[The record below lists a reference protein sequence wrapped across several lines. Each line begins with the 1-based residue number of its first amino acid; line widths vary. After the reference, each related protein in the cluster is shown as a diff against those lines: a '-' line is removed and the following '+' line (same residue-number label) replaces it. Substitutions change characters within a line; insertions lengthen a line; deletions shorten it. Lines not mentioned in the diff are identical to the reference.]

1 MSLRKKYVNSSLI
14 NKTCSKCGNS
24 YPRDEEHFYKNKSS
38 SNKSLYDSWC
48 IICRNKSS
56 QKWKNK
62 NKGKTLKTSLKY
74 RQSEHG
80 FFNEM
85 FNSLKKSEYYIESE
99 FPDQESFMKHWYKQ
113 KEKFGMT
120 CPATGIEMTM
130 KKGDGLKHKNFTNI
144 SKDRL
149 LPWQGY
155 TKQNTI
161 FVAWKFNNDKKAITP
176 KDAIAYLRLVKE
188 RFNTTDIE

>member
-1 MSLRKKYVNSSLI
+1 MSLKRKFVNSTLV
-14 NKTCSKCGNS
+14 NKVCNKCGES
-24 YPRDEEHFYKNKSS
+24 YPRDDQHFYSYLKDGRLRYENRCIACAMKS
-38 SNKSLYDSWC
+38 NEIW
-48 IICRNKSS
+48 RE
-56 QKWKNK
+56 KNK
-62 NKGKTLKTSLKY
+62 NTKSQRRLKY
-74 RQSEHG
+74 VETDQG

-85 FNSLKKSEYYIESE
+85 FNAMRKSKNYIESE

-155 TKQNTI
+155 TKVNTI

-176 KDAIAYLRLVKE
+176 KDAIAYLRLVQE